1 MAGTEESPQRIE
13 AGMHLARAR
22 HHHEKH
28 KTDRALEEAHLAIEA
43 DPTFEDARHFLASV
57 HEQLGETR
65 KAVLQYE
72 QILFMRGGHDDE
84 LLAKIQR
91 LDPATADKHRRLAGI
106 ADDPFVAKGAFT
118 DDLDGFDEMDSVAT
132 AEPAAGPAL
141 RVGRADDES
150 FVEMDDL
157 QEEQAA
163 APAVVHAAAD
173 VFDDDEGEASGP
185 PPLAP
190 EEYEYED
197 ERKYRLNTMGLELV
211 KAALRE
217 HRRIWAAGHHLEDLM
232 EKSPAL
238 TVSGHIA
245 ASDAFEE
252 AAARLRTPTT
262 VPHLSPDPS
271 LWPLICGPMAA
282 YVLVPSGAIEALSP
296 GEMRFYAGRTLAHV
310 ACEHVPLLDLAA
322 ALLPAPKPES
332 RLQEIRRQVA
342 AEGFKGFVAQ
352 TDEPAMKARKALHT
366 WRLRAALTADRA
378 GLLCCGKVEDAL
390 SAIAKLIA
398 PDAAAA
404 ARLSAESFKHKFE
417 GQDLRQISN
426 LGIDRD
432 PETSEP
438 YAFYRMLMLSWW
450 SKQPAYKRLAGE

>member
-1 MAGTEESPQRIE
+1 MAGTEGSPQRTE
-13 AGMHLARAR
+13 AGMHLSRAR

-28 KTDRALEEAHLAIEA
+28 HTDRALEEAQLAIEA

-72 QILFMRGGHDDE
+72 QILFMHGGHDDE

-91 LDPATADKHRRLAGI
+91 LDPATADKHRRLASI
-106 ADDPFVAKGAFT
+106 AADPFVAKGAST
-118 DDLDGFDEMDSVAT
+118 DDLDGWDDTDSVAAAPT
-132 AEPAAGPAL
+132 AGPAL
-141 RVGRADDES
+141 RVGRADDDA
-150 FVEMDDL
+150 FADMDDL
-157 QEEQAA
+157 QEDQPQAR
-163 APAVVHAAAD
+163 AVTHAAGD
-173 VFDDDEGEASGP
+173 VFADDESEATGP

-197 ERKYRLNTMGLELV
+197 ERRYRLNTMGLDLV

-217 HRRIWAAGHHLEDLM
+217 HRRIWASGHHLEDLM

-238 TVSGHIA
+238 TVSGHIE

-271 LWPLICGPMAA
+271 LWPLVCGPMAA
-282 YVLVPSGAIEALSP
+282 YVLVPAGAIEALTP
-296 GEMRFYAGRTLAHV
+296 AELRFYAGRTLAHV

-342 AEGFKGFVAQ
+342 AEGFK
-352 TDEPAMKARKALHT
+352 D
-366 WRLRAALTADRA
+366 
-378 GLLCCGKVEDAL
+378 
-390 SAIAKLIA
+390 
-398 PDAAAA
+398 
-404 ARLSAESFKHKFE
+404 
-417 GQDLRQISN
+417 
-426 LGIDRD
+426 
-432 PETSEP
+432 
-438 YAFYRMLMLSWW
+438 
-450 SKQPAYKRLAGE
+450 

>member
-1 MAGTEESPQRIE
+1 MAGTEESPQRVE
-13 AGMHLARAR
+13 AATHLARAR
-22 HHHEKH
+22 HHQEKR
-28 KTDRALEEAHLAIEA
+28 KTDRALEEAQLAIEA
-43 DPTFEDARHFLASV
+43 DPTFEDARHFVASV

-72 QILFMRGGHDDE
+72 QLLFMHGGHDDE
-84 LLAKIQR
+84 LLAKIER
-91 LDPATADKHRRLAGI
+91 LDPVTADKHRRLAGI
-106 ADDPFVAKGAFT
+106 AEDPFVAKGAST
-118 DDLDGFDEMDSVAT
+118 DDLDGWDETDSA
-132 AEPAAGPAL
+132 AQPAAGPAL
-141 RVGRADDES
+141 RVGRADDDA
-150 FVEMDDL
+150 FADMDDL
-157 QEEQAA
+157 QEEQAR
-163 APAVVHAAAD
+163 APVVTHAAAD
-173 VFDDDEGEASGP
+173 VFADDEAEVTGP

-197 ERKYRLNTMGLELV
+197 ERKYRLNTMSLDPV

-217 HRRIWAAGHHLEDLM
+217 HRRIWAAGHHLDDLL

-238 TVSGHIA
+238 TVSGHIE

-252 AAARLRTPTT
+252 ASARLRTPTT
-262 VPHLSPDPS
+262 VPYLNADAS

-282 YVLVPSGAIEALSP
+282 YVLVPTGAIEALSP

-342 AEGFKGFVAQ
+342 AEGFKDVVAR
-352 TDEPAMKARKALHT
+352 TDEAGTRARKALHT

-404 ARLSAESFKHKFE
+404 ARLSPETFKHKFE

-426 LGIDRD
+426 LSPDRD

-450 SKQPAYKRLAGE
+450 SKQPAYAKLRL